1 MVKAPALGAGDCE
14 FEPRHP
20 ENTYDKMYTY
30 NAKVVDITNGD
41 TVVVDIDLG
50 FGVWLRKQ
58 MVRMGQINNTEL
70 NFAAQDFLKDLV
82 LNKNV
87 LIRTKKRDNEDCNT
101 WMGNVFLKDNNTLID
116 VSEEVL
122 NKLK

>member
-1 MVKAPALGAGDCE
+1 
-14 FEPRHP
+14 
-20 ENTYDKMYTY
+20 MYTY

-58 MVRMGQINNTEL
+58 VVRMGQINNTEL

-87 LIRTKKRDNEDCNT
+87 LIRTKKRDSEDCNI
-101 WMGNVFLKDNNTLID
+101 WIGSVFLKDNNTLID
-116 VSEEVL
+116 VNEKVL
-122 NKLK
+122 NIM

>member
-1 MVKAPALGAGDCE
+1 LGAGDCE

-58 MVRMGQINNTEL
+58 IVRMGQINNTEL

-87 LIRTKKRDNEDCNT
+87 LIRTKKRDDEDCNT

-116 VSEEVL
+116 VRDKMTTEGYI
-122 NKLK
+122 K